1 MPSRRDNVVT
11 GASPPADKWANL
23 AGLLARPGF
32 ELHRLDLATGELD
45 PLVAGAA
52 AVLHLAARPGVRTSF
67 GLGFSGYLH
76 DNVLGTQRLLEACV
90 QAARPAS
97 SPTSATWSGRPCW
110 R

>member
-11 GASPPADKWANL
+11 GAYPPADKWANL

-32 ELHRLDLATGELD
+32 ELHRL
-45 PLVAGAA
+45 
-52 AVLHLAARPGVRTSF
+52 VRTSY
-67 GLGFSGYLH
+67 GPGVSGYLH
-76 DNVLGTQRLLEACV
+76 HNVLGTQRLLVACV